1 MKTSSPPGQIVQPIK
16 GFLVKS
22 TGRTKIRDN
31 TAELCRIYS
40 QRLWTMLMGGLRA
53 EMHSVFEEAITWW
66 CGKKMYND
74 LGEVI

>member
-1 MKTSSPPGQIVQPIK
+1 MKAWSPPSQIVQPIK
-16 GFLVKS
+16 DLLVKS

-40 QRLWTMLMGGLRA
+40 QRLWTTLMGGLRA
-53 EMHSVFEEAITWW
+53 EVHGVSEEAITWW
-66 CGKKMYND
+66 GGEKMYNE